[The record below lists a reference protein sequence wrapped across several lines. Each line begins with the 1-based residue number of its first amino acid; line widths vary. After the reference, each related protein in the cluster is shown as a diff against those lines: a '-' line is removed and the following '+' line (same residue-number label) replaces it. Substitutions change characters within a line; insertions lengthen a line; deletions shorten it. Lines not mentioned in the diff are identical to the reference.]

1 MIELDL
7 ALQRGEFSLELSL
20 ASPARALALFGH
32 SGCGKTTTLL
42 AIAGL
47 LRPQHGRIALDGHVL
62 HDSRA
67 GIDLPPSR
75 RSLGVVFQDARLFPH
90 RSVRENLSYGMPHR
104 SAPGAFDDVVQLLDL
119 AALLKRRP
127 GQLSGGQ
134 VRRVAIGRALLRQ
147 PHALLLDEPLANLH
161 REARSEV
168 LEHLGRLKRE
178 FALTTILVS
187 HQFDEVA
194 ALADSVARIE
204 DGRLAALEG
213 IDAFKAT
220 GLVPAAA
227 PVVPRPLPTR

>member
-1 MIELDL
+1 MIEIDL

-62 HDSRA
+62 HDTRT

-75 RSLGVVFQDARLFPH
+75 RDLGVVFQDARLFPH
-90 RSVRENLSYGMPHR
+90 RSVRDNLRYGMPRR
-104 SAPGAFDDVVQLLDL
+104 SAPGAFDDVVQLLAL
-119 AALLKRRP
+119 STLLKRKP
-127 GQLSGGQ
+127 AELSGGQ

-147 PHALLLDEPLANLH
+147 PRALLLDEPLANLH
-161 REARSEV
+161 REARTEV

-187 HQFDEVA
+187 HQYDEVA

-204 DGRLAALEG
+204 DGRLAVLQD
-213 IDAFKAT
+213 IDAFTAS
-220 GLVPAAA
+220 GPA
-227 PVVPRPLPTR
+227 PVAPRSMSRAMPTR